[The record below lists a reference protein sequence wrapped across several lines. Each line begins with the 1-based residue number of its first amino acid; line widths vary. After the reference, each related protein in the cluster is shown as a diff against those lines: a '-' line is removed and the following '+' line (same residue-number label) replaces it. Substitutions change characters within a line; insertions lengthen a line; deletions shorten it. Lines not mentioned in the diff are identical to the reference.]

1 MKNNRFRN
9 AGLWISV
16 ISFIPI
22 VLESFGVAVLPEQW
36 GVVKE
41 TLLALISLLVV
52 FGILSN
58 PTTENAGYSDDKEV
72 TSDGDKTKVD
82 TNL

>member
-1 MKNNRFRN
+1 MKNNRWKN
-9 AGLWISV
+9 AGLYVSV

-22 VLESFGVAVLPEQW
+22 LLESFGVSVLPEQW
-36 GVVKE
+36 GAVKE
-41 TLLALISLLVV
+41 ALLSLVSLLVV

-72 TSDGDKTKVD
+72 K
-82 TNL
+82 

>member
-1 MKNNRFRN
+1 MKNRFRN
-9 AGLWISV
+9 AGLWVSV

-22 VLESFGVAVLPEQW
+22 LLEAFGVKVLPEQL
-36 GVVKE
+36 GAIKE
-41 TLLALISLLVV
+41 ALLALISLLVV

-72 TSDGDKTKVD
+72 
-82 TNL
+82 

>member
-1 MKNNRFRN
+1 MKNRFRN

-22 VLESFGVAVLPEQW
+22 VLESFGVTVLPEQL
-36 GVVKE
+36 GAVKE
-41 TLLALISLLVV
+41 ALMAIISVLVI

-58 PTTENAGYSDDKEV
+58 PTTENTGYSDDK
-72 TSDGDKTKVD
+72 GGK
-82 TNL
+82 